1 LGLEFVLC
9 IAALLL
15 AYHLGMRYIITYRLT
30 TRAPAVA
37 NPEVDR
43 HGNFFGGAGTDVP
56 CVRDSAAG
64 HKHLPPVELM
74 PEEHIP
80 DEFEIVAR
88 IWAAQDMIV
97 REAYAITERLS
108 LDPTLAEHM
117 DAGYREQDVDA
128 FHEAQTRFF
137 AAVVDAP
144 EDRLQ

>member
-1 LGLEFVLC
+1 
-9 IAALLL
+9 
-15 AYHLGMRYIITYRLT
+15 
-30 TRAPAVA
+30 
-37 NPEVDR
+37 
-43 HGNFFGGAGTDVP
+43 
-56 CVRDSAAG
+56 
-64 HKHLPPVELM
+64 
-74 PEEHIP
+74 
-80 DEFEIVAR
+80 
-88 IWAAQDMIV
+88 MIV

>member
-1 LGLEFVLC
+1 
-9 IAALLL
+9 
-15 AYHLGMRYIITYRLT
+15 
-30 TRAPAVA
+30 
-37 NPEVDR
+37 
-43 HGNFFGGAGTDVP
+43 
-56 CVRDSAAG
+56 
-64 HKHLPPVELM
+64 M

-80 DEFEIVAR
+80 DEFEIAAR

-128 FHEAQTRFF
+128 FHEAQTRFI
-137 AAVVDAP
+137 AAMVDAP

>member
-1 LGLEFVLC
+1 
-9 IAALLL
+9 
-15 AYHLGMRYIITYRLT
+15 
-30 TRAPAVA
+30 
-37 NPEVDR
+37 
-43 HGNFFGGAGTDVP
+43 
-56 CVRDSAAG
+56 
-64 HKHLPPVELM
+64 M

-80 DEFEIVAR
+80 DEFEIAAR